1 MAFTHYI
8 VFGELKAEMADVDS
22 SKAWGDFKEA
32 LKELNLKMMGPFG
45 PFGVKEGSCF
55 ILKGEVTDFG
65 KYVGSEVFQKCPI
78 DKTRTISLFTPD
90 WVKT

>member
-1 MAFTHYI
+1 
-8 VFGELKAEMADVDS
+8 MADVDP

-32 LKELNLKMMGPFG
+32 LKEHNLELMG

-55 ILKGEVTDFG
+55 ILKGEVYDFG

-78 DKTRTISLFTPD
+78 DKTRTISLFSPD
-90 WVKT
+90 WVKI

>member
-1 MAFTHYI
+1 MSFTHYL
-8 VFGELKAEMADVDS
+8 VFGELKAEMADVDQ

-32 LKELNLKMMGPFG
+32 IKEHNLELMGPFG
-45 PFGVKEGSCF
+45 PFGVTEGSCF

-65 KYVGSEVFQKCPI
+65 KYIGSETFQKCPI
-78 DKTRTISLFTPD
+78 DKTRTISLFSPD

>member
-1 MAFTHYI
+1 
-8 VFGELKAEMADVDS
+8 MADIDP

-32 LKELNLKMMGPFG
+32 LKQHNLKMKGPFG

-55 ILKGEVTDFG
+55 ILEGDVYDFG

>member
-1 MAFTHYI
+1 MVFTHYL
-8 VFGELKAEMADVDS
+8 VFGEPKAEMADIDP
-22 SKAWGDFKEA
+22 SKVWGDFEEA
-32 LKELNLKMMGPFG
+32 LKEFKLEMTGPFG

-55 ILKGEVTDFG
+55 ILKGDVYDFG

-78 DKTRTISLFTPD
+78 EKTRTISLFTPD